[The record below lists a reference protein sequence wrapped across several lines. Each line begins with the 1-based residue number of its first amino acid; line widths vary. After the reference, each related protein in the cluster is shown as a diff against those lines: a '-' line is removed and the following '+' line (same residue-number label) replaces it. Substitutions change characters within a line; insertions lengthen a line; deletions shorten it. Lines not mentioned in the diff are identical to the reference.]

1 MTKNPP
7 DKKLMQKLLTKKKKK
22 GLEKPLYLNGG
33 AELRH

>member
-7 DKKLMQKLLTKKKKK
+7 DKKLMKKLLTKKKK